1 MQSSHRPTCVHA
13 THVATRQDN
22 SPCNYATMHVSH
34 SLALFNLLSLSL
46 SLSSHPLA
54 FPIALA
60 WAMAEETRPWPFCF
74 ANLRCTARRR
84 SAGLQRRPASKGIAG
99 LGHWVAP
106 CDAGWPES
114 GRVAGETCHGGMRP
128 SASAQNRWPGCTPI
142 LRAKVV
148 TLKGALVPSRRV
160 EVHARERRLSG
171 SPPHRRRGGAWRCGL
186 LEMQR

>member
-1 MQSSHRPTCVHA
+1 MQA
-13 THVATRQDN
+13 THAETRQRN
-22 SPCNYATMHVSH
+22 SPCNYAMRWVSR
-34 SLALFNLLSLSL
+34 SLSLFNSLSLSL

-60 WAMAEETRPWPFCF
+60 RAMAEETRPWPFCF

-99 LGHWVAP
+99 LGPWVAP

-114 GRVAGETCHGGMRP
+114 GRVAGESCHGGMRQ
-128 SASAQNRWPGCTPI
+128 SASMHDLWPVCTHHSMP
-142 LRAKVV
+142 KGV

-160 EVHARERRLSG
+160 DASARERRISG